1 MKIAVGSDHAGYELK
16 EAVLSLLRDQGVDYK
31 DFGAYSTDSVD
42 YPDIGSK
49 AAEAVA
55 NGECDRGILICGTG
69 IGMSITANKYP
80 GIRAALVSE
89 PHMAEM
95 SRKHND
101 ANVLVLPGW
110 KLAAQEVEQILR
122 VWLETEFEGGR
133 HRRRLEKISA
143 IEREVCSRSA
153 PEKRQ
158 DSG

>member
-69 IGMSITANKYP
+69 IGMSITANKVP
-80 GIRAALVSE
+80 GIRAALCTTPYCAV
-89 PHMAEM
+89 M
-95 SRKHND
+95 SREHND
-101 ANVLVLPGW
+101 ANVLVIGARVTDQETALEIARTW
-110 KLAAQEVEQILR
+110 LA
-122 VWLETEFEGGR
+122 TEFPNDPRHARRIQKMADIDKRYHGGG
-133 HRRRLEKISA
+133 
-143 IEREVCSRSA
+143 C
-153 PEKRQ
+153 
-158 DSG
+158 